1 MSMNKKIT
9 VLFYRTGA
17 GNEPVREWL
26 LTLDKEDKQT
36 IGVDIKTVEYGWP
49 IGMPVSRPL
58 GKGLYEV
65 RSNISH
71 KRIARVIFTIVDNYM
86 ILLHGFIKKTQK
98 TPKEEIALAL
108 KRLKD
113 IK

>member
-1 MSMNKKIT
+1 MSKKII
-9 VLFYRTGA
+9 VVFYRTES

-26 LTLDKEDKQT
+26 LSLDREDKKT
-36 IGVDIKTVEYGWP
+36 IGVDVKTVEYGWP
-49 IGMPVSRPL
+49 IGMPVCRPL

-71 KRIARVIFTIVDNYM
+71 KRIARVIFTIIDQTM
-86 ILLHGFIKKTQK
+86 ILLNGFVKKTQK

-108 KRLKD
+108 KRLKE